1 MCWRI
6 CIMQYKDVKILLC
19 LTIFKIC
26 KWKFLALDFQ
36 LKVCLKGTR
45 DVISSDLPFM
55 DWHVHCPVGVIN
67 IGIEPTA
74 HQRSLGFHLR
84 KILQLKKFSKSS
96 RRLRFDD
103 LMIREFTVRP
113 QKKFIFYFHVMHHFL
128 GNLMPNSNQ
137 KSVFEKIENWVLA
150 LTLF

>member
-36 LKVCLKGTR
+36 LKVCLKGTT

-55 DWHVHCPVGVIN
+55 EWHVRCPVGVIN

-74 HQRSLGFHLR
+74 HR
-84 KILQLKKFSKSS
+84 KS
-96 RRLRFDD
+96 LRF
-103 LMIREFTVRP
+103 
-113 QKKFIFYFHVMHHFL
+113 QKNFIFYFHVIHHFL
-128 GNLMPNSNQ
+128 GNSMLNSNL
-137 KSVFEKIENWVLA
+137 KSILKNWKLRESE
-150 LTLF
+150 LKNSSKTLKSLKTGI